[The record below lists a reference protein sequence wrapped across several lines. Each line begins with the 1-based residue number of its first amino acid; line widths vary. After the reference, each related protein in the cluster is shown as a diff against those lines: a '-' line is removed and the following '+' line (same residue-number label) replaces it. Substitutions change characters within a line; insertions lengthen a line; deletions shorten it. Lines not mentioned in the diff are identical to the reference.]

1 MPVHTSSE
9 SHLHPDLNPRG
20 LQCQGVLGLLDCAHC
35 RPQTLLPQAPARCLS
50 VKCGPTSSTATTQ
63 GTCWKGKTPSCAP
76 GPSETQ
82 GRALA
87 QETLR
92 PAQVGELPA
101 Q

>member
-9 SHLHPDLNPRG
+9 SHPHPDLNPRG
-20 LQCQGVLGLLDCAHC
+20 LQCQGVLGPLDCAHC
-35 RPQTLLPQAPARCLS
+35 RLHTPLPRAPARCLS
-50 VKCGPTSSTATTQ
+50 VRCGPTSSGMSQELA
-63 GTCWKGKTPSCAP
+63 GREDPPCAP